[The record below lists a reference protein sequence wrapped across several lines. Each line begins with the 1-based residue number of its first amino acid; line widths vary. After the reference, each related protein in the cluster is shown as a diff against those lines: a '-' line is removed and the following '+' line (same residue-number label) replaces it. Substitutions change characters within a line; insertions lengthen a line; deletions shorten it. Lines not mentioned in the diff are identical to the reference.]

1 MQREHLKR
9 KVVKTGNMT
18 LTLVD
23 LQGELRMSIMDESST
38 NHQEREQSKKTTDSE
53 EEGGLYL
60 VSETEMRKS

>member
-38 NHQEREQSKKTTDSE
+38 NHQEREEKQSKVRGADALVCLHHGSE
-53 EEGGLYL
+53 
-60 VSETEMRKS
+60 

>member
-38 NHQEREQSKKTTDSE
+38 NHQEREEKQSKKTTDSE
-53 EEGGLYL
+53 EEGGF
-60 VSETEMRKS
+60 TWCQ